1 MAADCVTT
9 PGAFPFLRLSFEKF
23 LDTTLLDEF
32 KVLNHAHFEES
43 SVSFVNTFESHARK
57 GLALITVL
65 HLVVQQEAASF
76 LEKGTF
82 LLPWP
87 ATNAVG
93 HFDSFALDI
102 VLEGE
107 VCAAY
112 CTIHSAWSYQLKA
125 SWFHLSSP
133 LADSKRVCLRL
144 HKTPALQ
151 RVIIERLSTFL
162 WFCRSVIGDSAW

>member
-9 PGAFPFLRLSFEKF
+9 LGAFPFLRFSFEKF

-32 KVLNHAHFEES
+32 KVLNHTHFEES
-43 SVSFVNTFESHARK
+43 SVSFVNPFESHARK

-65 HLVVQQEAASF
+65 HLVVQQEAASL
-76 LEKGTF
+76 LEKGAI

-93 HFDSFALDI
+93 HFDFFAFDI

-112 CTIHSAWSYQLKA
+112 CTIHSTWSYQLKT
-125 SWFHLSSP
+125 S
-133 LADSKRVCLRL
+133 
-144 HKTPALQ
+144 
-151 RVIIERLSTFL
+151 
-162 WFCRSVIGDSAW
+162 